1 MDELLKYATHLAD
14 QTSHAL
20 SLPIK
25 GRVAYVVSHG
35 QSYASNGY
43 AIRTQGVAKALNQH
57 GLETLCFV
65 RPGRPWELKQNTQP
79 VLPEVTIQ
87 GVRYIHSRWPDDV
100 APTHER
106 VHLEASVQHFMTL
119 FSVYR
124 PEVVLAASN
133 WIVGLPAWVA
143 AKRLGLPFY
152 NEVRG
157 FWELS
162 KAAHDPAYEGSK
174 TSQIDAERDTFV
186 AKQGRATFTLNAP
199 MQDELIKRGVK
210 RESIKLVPN
219 GVSQLPKVV
228 PANPALKKQLG
239 IKEGEHVVG
248 YVGSFSPYEGLD
260 VLFEACTELV
270 QKGEKLKLLLVG
282 DSQPLTLRNKSGASA
297 AHIADT
303 GFNKIPPWLIQV
315 GRVPHEQVADY
326 YALLDAVVIP
336 RKPLAVCQLVPPMKA
351 AEALAYGKRL
361 VVSDVAPLAEY
372 ADHFEGVLSFE
383 AGSAASLAA
392 ALQRSLKLPAPK
404 PTAELLFAKHTEP
417 MVKVLRGEGSAAGQN
432 ASQPSVLKNHSP
444 LVKESASITKRSDAY
459 VPAESSIKATL
470 LVDSSEDKNGL
481 LSLKEKSFTVTIDS
495 WIDDA
500 EDLDVELFCRVNDEA
515 LIEKN
520 AGIVKVSF
528 LDEKGK
534 AIEKPGLNNLSW
546 SEYLGCWYFYF
557 KPEKANAE
565 SRSAF
570 SFIKPKGVSKIEVT
584 FSKWHVAD
592 VGLKNS
598 ITITKRPSIQHFL
611 RSDFSKIIGEIEKPV
626 IKSAV
631 KKSKGKLCYILNH
644 SLPYQSEGYATRAHG
659 LAKAIGATGAE
670 VVCISRPGFPWSF
683 IKEYKDQTLPGKE
696 TIEGVEYQRLREPK
710 GWKGTHNYIAKAAHE
725 LEKKLIEI
733 KPSCV
738 MAASDFKN
746 AMPAYLAARRLG
758 IPFIY
763 EIRGFWE
770 VTHESRD
777 PSAVQTSNYHLT
789 RHLETLLARH
799 SDHVFTLTKAMQQ
812 ALVDRGL
819 PSEQISLLPN
829 SCDPATF
836 DPKNNP
842 KNKPLLRQLNIP
854 DDVPVIGYIGTFNA
868 YEGLDDLMHA
878 CGKLYRE
885 GVVFRTLLVGSEPSN
900 RVGKGPCASEIESI
914 AASYGFKDWLI
925 MPGRIPHD
933 QVSDYYSLIDI
944 APFTRKPLPVT
955 ELVSPLKPLEAMAM
969 EKALVVSS
977 VGALAE
983 MVQDGKTGLVYEK
996 GNIDSLAGKL
1006 ASLLTDASIRQ
1017 QMGKHARQWVIGN
1030 RTWKI
1035 CAERVREKAHY
1046 FEENPPVVT
1055 IPPKKQ
1061 LPSKLASQ
1069 YKVAFI
1075 ADEFSYNSFKDEFQ
1089 AIVIEPS
1096 NWKQLFAEHKPDI
1109 FFCESAW
1116 SGVDSKRRPWQGK
1129 VYTSINWKNEN
1140 RTVLLSILDHCRQ
1153 EGIPTVFWN
1162 KEDPTHFTDRVHDF
1176 IATAKEFDYVFT
1188 TAEECCELYRQEYG
1202 VKNVFALPF
1211 ATNPRLFN
1219 PIAAKPRTN
1228 KVVFAGSWYA
1238 NHEERSAVMKR
1249 IMDALLES
1257 GYELEV
1263 YDRYHGSGDPLHE
1276 WPEKY
1281 KKFIRPGLPHQQ
1293 MPDVYR
1299 SSQLGLNFNTVT
1311 NSATMFARRVFEL
1324 MSSNTLV
1331 ISNYSKGVDKM
1342 FGDLV
1347 VFADRDAGRLKSLSS
1362 QEIEE
1367 LKERSLQ
1374 LVLEKHTYT
1383 NRWQEI
1389 LTKIGAPW
1397 RQDNKGLTFVCRV
1410 ASDEDASRAIDHYQN
1425 HYASN
1430 DDNQLLL
1437 LVAESVDP
1445 LQVRE
1450 FYKKYNRVGITVTCM
1465 HHIKHYALSGRY
1477 QPIETKYFVYGTA
1490 EQLPSSAWIKK
1501 ASSHLAYAIN
1511 IPLTPQQGSAYS
1523 LGSVSNSDVFLGHAT
1538 DFLAIM
1544 KEINS
1549 GSAKAFQV

>member
-1 MDELLKYATHLAD
+1 MDDLLHLATRLAD
-14 QTSHAL
+14 QPATPLIS
-20 SLPIK
+20 PIP
-25 GRVAYVVSHG
+25 GRVAYMVSHG

-43 AIRTQGVAKALNQH
+43 ATRTQGIAQALNQH
-57 GLETLCFV
+57 GFETLCFV
-65 RPGRPWELKQNTQP
+65 RPGRPWELNGGGAN
-79 VLPEVTIQ
+79 VAPETVVK
-87 GVRYIHSRWPDDV
+87 GVRYLHSAWPQGT
-100 APTHER
+100 APSDER
-106 VHLEASVQHFMTL
+106 AHLEASVARFVEL
-119 FSVYR
+119 FRVYR
-124 PEVVLAASN
+124 PAIVLAASN
-133 WIVGLPAWVA
+133 YTVGLPAWLA

-162 KAAHDPAYEGSK
+162 RDAREPGYAGSAAGKREAK
-174 TSQIDAERDTFV
+174 RDAFV
-186 AKQGRATFTLNAP
+186 ARQAQRVFTLNLP
-199 MQDELIKRGVK
+199 MQEELGRRGVDVD
-210 RESIKLVPN
+210 RVEIVPN
-219 GVSQLPKVV
+219 GMSALPEIK
-228 PANPALKKQLG
+228 PADPMLRKRLG
-239 IKEGEHVVG
+239 IGEEDRVVG
-248 YVGSFSPYEGLD
+248 YVGSIAPYEGLD
-260 VLFEACTELV
+260 TLIDACAELV
-270 QKGEKLKLLLVG
+270 AQGERLKLVIVG
-282 DSQPLTLRNKSGASA
+282 DDQPITSVVSRPGED
-297 AHIADT
+297 ADH
-303 GFNKIPPWLIQV
+303 PWLIQV
-315 GRVPHEQVADY
+315 GRVPHDEVASY
-326 YALLDAVVIP
+326 YALIDTVVIP
-336 RKPLAVCQLVPPMKA
+336 RKKLPVCELVPPMKA

-361 VVSDVAPLAEY
+361 VGSGVAPLAEV
-372 ADHFEGVLSFE
+372 AQKHDGVVTFQTENATRLT
-383 AGSAASLAA
+383 AV
-392 ALQRSLKLPAPK
+392 LQGALKLPAPQ
-404 PTAELLFAKHTEP
+404 PSTELLFSVRTKP
-417 MVKVLRGEGSAAGQN
+417 MVRALKGEGRAAVKKV
-432 ASQPSVLKNHSP
+432 SQPSALKNNSS
-444 LVKESASITKRSDAY
+444 LVKENASKIKPSDTY
-459 VPAESSIKATL
+459 VPVENSIKTTL
-470 LVDSSEDKNGL
+470 LVDSAAGKNDL
-481 LSLKEKSFTVTIDS
+481 LWLKEKSFTVTIGS

-500 EDLDVELFCRVNDEA
+500 EDLDVELFCRVNEKA
-515 LIEKN
+515 LIAKN
-520 AGIVKVSF
+520 AGIAKVNF
-528 LDEKGK
+528 LDAKGK
-534 AIEKPGLNNLSW
+534 TIENPGLNNLSW

-557 KPEKANAE
+557 KPEKAKAE
-565 SRSAF
+565 SKSAF
-570 SFIKPKGVSKIEVT
+570 SFIKPKGVSEVEVT
-584 FSKWHVAD
+584 FSKWHVAE

-611 RSDFSKIIGEIEKPV
+611 RIDFSKIIGEIEKPA

-659 LAKAIGATGAE
+659 LAKAIGATGSN

-683 IKEYKDQTLPGKE
+683 IKEYKDQALPGKE

-725 LEKKLIEI
+725 LEKKLLEI

-746 AMPAYLAARRLG
+746 AIPAFLAARRLG

-763 EIRGFWE
+763 EMRGFWE

-777 PSAVQTSNYHLT
+777 PSVVQTSSYHLT
-789 RHLETLLARH
+789 QYLETLLARH
-799 SDHVFTLTKAMQQ
+799 SDHVFTLTKSMQQ

-829 SCDPATF
+829 SCDPEIF

-842 KNKPLLRQLNIP
+842 KNKVLLSQLNIP
-854 DDVPVIGYIGTFNA
+854 DNVPVIGYIGTFNV

-885 GVVFRTLLVGSEPSN
+885 GVVFRALLVGSEPSS
-900 RVGKGPCASEIESI
+900 RAGKGPCASEIESI

-933 QVSDYYSLIDI
+933 KVSDYYSLIDI

-969 EKALVVSS
+969 EKALVLSS

-1006 ASLLTDASIRQ
+1006 ASLLTDASGRE

-1035 CAERVREKAHY
+1035 CAERVNEKTHY
-1046 FEENPPVVT
+1046 FEENPPAVT

-1061 LPSKLASQ
+1061 LPRKLASQ

-1075 ADEFSYNSFKDEFQ
+1075 ADEFSYNSFKDEFE

-1129 VYTSINWKNEN
+1129 IYTSSNWKNEN

-1188 TAEECCELYRQEYG
+1188 TAEECCELYKQEHG

-1211 ATNPRLFN
+1211 ATNPRFFN
-1219 PIAAKPRTN
+1219 PIETKPRTN

-1238 NHEERSAVMKR
+1238 NHEERSAVMES

-1257 GYELEV
+1257 GYEIEV

-1281 KKFIRPGLPHQQ
+1281 REFIRPGLPHQQ

-1299 SSQLGLNFNTVT
+1299 SSQFGLNFNTVT
-1311 NSATMFARRVFEL
+1311 HSATMFARRVFEL

-1347 VFADRDAGRLKSLSS
+1347 VFADRDPERLKSLSS
-1362 QEIEE
+1362 QEIAE

-1389 LTKIGAPW
+1389 LTNIDAPW
-1397 RQDNKGLTFVCRV
+1397 LQDNKSLTFVCRV
-1410 ASDEDASRAIDHYQN
+1410 ATDEDSSRAIDHYQN
-1425 HYASN
+1425 HFASN
-1430 DDNQLLL
+1430 ADSQLLL
-1437 LVAESVDP
+1437 LVAEGVDP
-1445 LQVRE
+1445 LQVTE
-1450 FYKKYNRVGITVTCM
+1450 FYKKYNRVGITVTSM
-1465 HHIKHYALSGRY
+1465 HHINHYALSGKY
-1477 QPIETKYFVYGTA
+1477 QPIETNHFVYGTA
-1490 EQLPSSAWIKK
+1490 EKLPSSTWVKK
-1501 ASSHLAYAIN
+1501 ATPHLAYAIN
-1511 IPLTPQQGSAYS
+1511 MPLTPQQGSAYS
-1523 LGSVSNSDVFLGHAT
+1523 QGRVSNNDVFLGQAT
-1538 DFLAIM
+1538 AFLATM
-1544 KEINS
+1544 KEINN